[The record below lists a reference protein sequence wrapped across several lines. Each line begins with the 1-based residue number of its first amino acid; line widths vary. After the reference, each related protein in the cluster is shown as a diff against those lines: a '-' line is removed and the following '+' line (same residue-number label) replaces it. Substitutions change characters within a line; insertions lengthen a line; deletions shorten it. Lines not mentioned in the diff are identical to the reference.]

1 MFDDTR
7 ITYGFGSNSESTP
20 GRRDRTVGVGK
31 NVRGRMR
38 KSRRMEILLM
48 TAVLEKVIENRDWW
62 RPHCDEMKWIGIFL
76 ALKA

>member
-7 ITYGFGSNSESTP
+7 ITYEFGSNSESTP

-31 NVRGRMR
+31 NVRRRMG